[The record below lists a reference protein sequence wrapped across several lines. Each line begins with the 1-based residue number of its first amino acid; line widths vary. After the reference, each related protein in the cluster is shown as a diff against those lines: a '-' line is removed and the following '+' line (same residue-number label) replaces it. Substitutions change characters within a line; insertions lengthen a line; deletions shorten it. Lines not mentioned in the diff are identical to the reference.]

1 MRKRDRHRL
10 DTMERPNHSPD
21 GLRPMNAASY
31 AGLKRS
37 LDLLISVVLLPPIV
51 LVILV
56 CMAVVKLTSRGP
68 AIYTQTRVG
77 LNGKPFTFYKIR
89 SMRHDCER
97 ESGPKW
103 STTGDDRVTPFGRF
117 LRKSHIDELPQIW
130 NVLKGDMSLV
140 GPRPERPSFVT
151 QLEQAFPDYR
161 RRLEVRPGVTGL
173 AQVQLPPDVDLES
186 VRQKLMLDIHYV
198 ENASLWLDIRLVL
211 ITGIGLMGVKYG
223 MARKFIR
230 IPVLEE
236 IEADREPVSSSMVA
250 GGGGSSIQPQ
260 PVY

>member
-1 MRKRDRHRL
+1 MRRRDRHRL
-10 DTMERPNHSPD
+10 DAVKRPSHSPD
-21 GLRPMNAASY
+21 GFCPMNAASY

-37 LDLLISVVLLPPIV
+37 ADLLVSVVLLPPIV
-51 LVILV
+51 LVIAA
-56 CMAVVKLTSRGP
+56 CMAIVKLTSRGP

-77 LNGKPFTFYKIR
+77 LDGKPFTFYKIR

-97 ESGPKW
+97 DTGPKW
-103 STTGDDRVTPFGRF
+103 STTGDDRVTAFGRF

-151 QLEQAFPDYR
+151 QLEQAFPEYR

-186 VRQKLMLDIHYV
+186 VRQKLVCDIYYV
-198 ENASLWLDIRLVL
+198 ENMNLWLDFRLLL
-211 ITGIGLMGVKYG
+211 ITGVGLMGIKYG
-223 MARKFIR
+223 MARKVIR
-230 IPVLEE
+230 IPVLEQ
-236 IEADREPVSSSMVA
+236 IESENEPVSGIMT
-250 GGGGSSIQPQ
+250 GTGGSSIQPQ